1 LPSLES
7 TRAAQKIAAMEPVG
21 AKLSAAHHCIHRLF
35 EAQVERTPDSVS
47 VLHGG
52 QTLSYV
58 ELNGRANQLAR
69 FLVRLGVGLGTR
81 VGIALQSS
89 PNLPVALLGVLK
101 AGAACLPLDPNYP
114 KDRLQLMLEDAQ
126 PAAVLTEDHLA
137 GGFSSSA
144 AKLVRMD
151 AEDHHIFHGA
161 NNNLE
166 TNDDP
171 SGLAYVIYTSG
182 STGKPRGVLLPHCG
196 LANHHLA
203 AIALYQLESLDRVLQ
218 FSSIS
223 FDIAIEEIFPA
234 LLCGA
239 TVVLKTDSFSLQA
252 DEFLQWVQQ
261 QQVTVLDL
269 PTAFWHELV
278 HQMEASS
285 GLALPDSLRMVILG
299 GEKASTKTYRVW
311 QKFARDRVRLINTYG
326 PTETSVIVTAFEP
339 ARSLNPNLGDT
350 LPLGLSVAN
359 AEIHLLDQ
367 NLMPVPPDA
376 VGELYIGGPPVG
388 GGYLNQPE
396 LTAQKF
402 LADPF
407 SQNPAARLYKTGDLA
422 RYAADGNL
430 EFLGRVDFQV
440 KIRGFRVEPGEIE
453 AVLHQYSGIAQ
464 SVVLSH
470 EMENGDK
477 SLVAYLVWS
486 AGAARASDSAVVQ
499 FLRRQLPEYMVPAA
513 FVTLERLPL
522 TPNGKVDRRA
532 LPQPEPVVASAR
544 LSSPPADELQA
555 QLIGIWQAVLS
566 KKSIG
571 VHDNFFELGGH
582 SLLAARLMHR
592 IGQVLGTTV
601 PLALLFQAPTIAQLS
616 SALRQSGWSQHFSSV
631 VPIQPLGSKPPFFC
645 VHGVGG
651 NVLNLR
657 QLASHMNPDYP
668 LYGLQAQG
676 LDGKSRCLS
685 SIEEMAT
692 HYIEEIRMIQGGGP
706 YFLGGYS
713 LGGMVAYEMAQQLS
727 AKGEEVGLVI
737 LLDTY
742 PGKVKSTSHSL
753 LRILLSPQQL
763 FVDMPYA
770 AVDSARRRIKR
781 GRVAP
786 ELKTV
791 FHTNGAAGDRYVLK
805 PYGGSVHLFRA
816 AEKSWRS
823 SADPYAAWS
832 KLAPRLETHEVPGD
846 HRGLL
851 YEPQVRHLANGL
863 KARIDQAIAD
873 YELAKQSLCSA

>member
-1 LPSLES
+1 
-7 TRAAQKIAAMEPVG
+7 MEPVS
-21 AKLSAAHHCIHRLF
+21 AELSAAHRCIHRLF
-35 EAQVERTPDSVS
+35 EAQVERTPDAVS
-47 VLHGG
+47 IARGG
-52 QTLSYV
+52 QTLSYA

-69 FLVRLGVGLGTR
+69 FLIRLGVRPETR

-89 PNLPVALLGVLK
+89 LNLPVALLGVLK

-114 KDRLQLMLEDAQ
+114 KDRLQLMVDDAQ

-137 GGFSSSA
+137 GAFSFSA

-151 AEDHHIFHGA
+151 ADDHHISHGEK
-161 NNNLE
+161 NNLE
-166 TNDDP
+166 TSDDP

-182 STGKPRGVLLPHCG
+182 STGKPRGVLLPHRG

-203 AIALYQLESLDRVLQ
+203 AIALYQLEPLDRVLQ

-234 LLCGA
+234 LSCGA
-239 TVVLKTDSFSLQA
+239 SVVLKTDSFSLQA
-252 DEFLQWVQQ
+252 REFLQWVEQ

-278 HQMEASS
+278 HQMEASN

-299 GEKASTKTYRVW
+299 GEKASTKVYRVW
-311 QKFARDRVRLINTYG
+311 QKFAAHRVRLINTYG
-326 PTETSVIVTAFEP
+326 PTEASVIVTAFEP
-339 ARSLNPNLGDT
+339 ARGLDASLGDT
-350 LPLGLSVAN
+350 LPLGLPVAN

-367 NLMPVPPDA
+367 NLEPVLADA
-376 VGELYIGGPPVG
+376 AGELYIGGPPVG
-388 GGYLNQPE
+388 RGYLNQPE

-402 LADPF
+402 IPDPF

-422 RYAADGNL
+422 RYASDGNL

-453 AVLHQYSGIAQ
+453 AVLHQYPGVAQ
-464 SVVLSH
+464 SLVLTH
-470 EMENGDK
+470 EGENGDK

-486 AGAARASDSAVVQ
+486 AGHARASDSALGE

-532 LPQPEPVVASAR
+532 LPKPELAVVSAQP
-544 LSSPPADELQA
+544 SSPLEDGLQA
-555 QLIGIWQAVLS
+555 QLVGIWQAVLG
-566 KKSIG
+566 KKSVG

-601 PLALLFQAPTIAQLS
+601 PLALLFQAPTIAKLS
-616 SALRQSGWSQHFSSV
+616 SALRQSGWSQYFSSL

-657 QLASHMNPDYP
+657 QLASHMSPDYP

-676 LDGKSRCLS
+676 LDGKRPCLN

-692 HYIEEIRMIQGGGP
+692 HYIKEIRVVQTVGP

-713 LGGMVAYEMAQQLS
+713 LGGMIAYEMAHQLS

-742 PGKVKSTSHSL
+742 PGKVKSVSHSL

-763 FVDMPYA
+763 FVDLPYA

-786 ELKTV
+786 ELKSV
-791 FHTNGAAGDRYVLK
+791 FHNNAGAGDRYVLR
-805 PYGGSVHLFRA
+805 PYGGRVDLFRA
-816 AEKSWRS
+816 AEKSWRT
-823 SADPYAAWS
+823 SADPYAAWA
-832 KLAPRLETHEVPGD
+832 KLASKLETHEVPGD
-846 HRGLL
+846 HRGVL
-851 YEPQVRHLANGL
+851 YEPQVGHLANGL
-863 KARIDQAIAD
+863 KARIDKVISE